1 MNQKLRQQLD
11 EAIWQSVPSEVRR
24 LVKCAAGP
32 ARVIQTLS
40 CDLPD
45 ADDVNVWYNP
55 DSQDVLFHGTS
66 GEKAA
71 SWAESLS
78 AVPFVNNV
86 VQVRQPI
93 PVGDGGEPWLLV
105 KRALETQKVLGPVAM
120 LAGHKSG
127 LWPFAPNTLSATLG
141 SSLLGAGLGWGTGW
155 LGEQL
160 LPDDKFEKG
169 KLRRTG
175 AVLGGL
181 LGGVPSLWYGIR
193 GGYKQSSVQAP
204 EEMKIG
210 EAKVGLM
217 AALSPEERTLHPM
230 YEWAVD
236 RMFKSADA
244 GDGGLDSVRAGGG
257 AMFLPRIQTDQFN
270 KVIWNDPFT
279 PVAMRAATT
288 GLVEAASMLRG
299 GVNTITPLDIT
310 RIGLGAGSGYA
321 SASLVGKTLGA
332 LAGLKP
338 ETQQDLQRMGTWA
351 GIITNVVPLAF
362 GQR

>member
-1 MNQKLRQQLD
+1 MLPWLSRQI
-11 EAIWQSVPSEVRR
+11 EETEWQSVPSEVRR
-24 LVKCAAGP
+24 LVKLAAGP
-32 ARVIQTLS
+32 ARVIHTLS
-40 CDLPD
+40 YDLPD
-45 ADDVNVWYNP
+45 ADAVSVWYNP
-55 DSQDVLFHGTS
+55 DSQDALFHGTS

-105 KRALETQKVLGPVAM
+105 KKALQTPTVLGPIAM
-120 LAGHKSG
+120 LAGHKPG
-127 LWPFAPNTLSATLG
+127 VWPTAPNTLTATLG
-141 SSLLGAGLGWGTGW
+141 SSLLGAGLGYGAGW
-155 LGEQL
+155 LGEHL

-193 GGYKQSSVQAP
+193 GGYKQASLLP
-204 EEMKIG
+204 ESPKIA
-210 EAKVGLM
+210 EAKAGLE

-230 YEWAVD
+230 FERAVA

-244 GDGGLDSVRAGGG
+244 GDGGFDPAPGGGG

-279 PVAMRAATT
+279 PVSMRAATT
-288 GLVEAASMLRG
+288 GLLEAASMLRG
-299 GVNTITPLDIT
+299 GVNVITPLDIA

-338 ETQQDLQRMGTWA
+338 ESQQELQRMGTWA